1 MRSAIFLVL
10 LSTSCTA
17 QMVGSFG
24 GYVGGNGS
32 QTNNPVTMVFE
43 HKQVQTL
50 ADGTH
55 ITQVTHETFYRD
67 TLGRT
72 RMEHESGLF
81 GLNSGTPMRGINVTD
96 PVAQTFTNWQTGGP
110 GNMPHEY
117 FRSEMNRPMPRI
129 QNTTADSATHQ
140 VVPVQPAQH
149 EQRPM
154 PKHTTEQLGTQDVQ
168 GIPCE
173 ATRTTTVYPLNFMG
187 NDRPITALNES
198 CRSREFG
205 RNLSESVEDPRTGT
219 RTTTLQ
225 SISRGEPDPSLF
237 QPPPDYTERQQ
248 QH

>member
-10 LSTSCTA
+10 LSTSCAA

-81 GLNSGTPMRGINVTD
+81 GPNSGTPMRNINVSD
-96 PVAQTFTNWQTGGP
+96 PVAQTVTNWQAGGP

-117 FRSEMNRPMPRI
+117 FRMEMNRPMPRV
-129 QNTTADSATHQ
+129 QSTTVGLTSHQ
-140 VVPVQPAQH
+140 VVTVQPSQR

-154 PKHTTEQLGTQDVQ
+154 PTHTTEQLGTQDVQ
-168 GIPCE
+168 GVPCE
-173 ATRTTTVYPLNFMG
+173 ATRTTTVYPINFMG
-187 NDRPITALNES
+187 NDRPITAVYES
-198 CRSREFG
+198 CNSREFG
-205 RNLSESVEDPRTGT
+205 RNLRESTEDPRTGL

-237 QPPPDYTERQQ
+237 QPPSNYTERLQ